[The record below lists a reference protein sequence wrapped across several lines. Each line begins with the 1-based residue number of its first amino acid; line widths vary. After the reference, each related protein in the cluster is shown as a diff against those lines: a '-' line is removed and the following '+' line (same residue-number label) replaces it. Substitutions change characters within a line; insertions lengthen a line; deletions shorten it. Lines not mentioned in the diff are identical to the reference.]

1 LRLCRYSVWVLT
13 LGLYF
18 TYAPRGGEVEAD
30 MSEQGSWNFE
40 LGELPFREQ
49 LFKTAVRLTRSSED
63 AEDLVQET
71 YLKAYRHYASFRP
84 GTNLKAWLFKI
95 LKNTFINDYRRRKQV
110 PPQVDFADLEETFE
124 SVLSTSASAGA
135 RTPEEELLE
144 TSLDSEVRRA
154 LGGLPHNYKVVV
166 LLADIEGYAYKEI
179 ADILAIPVG
188 TVMSRLYRGRRLL
201 EKALLSFGVR
211 YNYLHKRPTRVR
223 SENLEL
229 DRLFGE
235 RPAAPAPARL
245 Q

>member
-1 LRLCRYSVWVLT
+1 
-13 LGLYF
+13 
-18 TYAPRGGEVEAD
+18 
-30 MSEQGSWNFE
+30 MSEQGFWNFE

-124 SVLSTSASAGA
+124 SVLSTLAGPVT
-135 RTPEEELLE
+135 RSPEDELLD

-154 LGGLPHNYKVVV
+154 LIGLPHNYKVVV

>member
-1 LRLCRYSVWVLT
+1 MNQQS
-13 LGLYF
+13 
-18 TYAPRGGEVEAD
+18 
-30 MSEQGSWNFE
+30 SWNFE
-40 LGELPFREQ
+40 LGELPFKEQ

-95 LKNTFINDYRRRKQV
+95 LKNTFINDYRRRKQI
-110 PPQVDFADLEETFE
+110 PPQVDFADFEETFE
-124 SVLSTSASAGA
+124 SVLSTTAGRTA
-135 RTPEEELLE
+135 RSPEEELLDA
-144 TSLDSEVRRA
+144 SLDAEVRRA
-154 LGGLPHNYKVVV
+154 LAGLPHNYKVVV
-166 LLADIEGYAYKEI
+166 LLADIESYAYKEI

-201 EKALLSFGVR
+201 ERSLLSFGVR
-211 YNYLHKRPTRVR
+211 YNYLRKRPNRLR

-235 RPAAPAPARL
+235 SKPAEPAVRL